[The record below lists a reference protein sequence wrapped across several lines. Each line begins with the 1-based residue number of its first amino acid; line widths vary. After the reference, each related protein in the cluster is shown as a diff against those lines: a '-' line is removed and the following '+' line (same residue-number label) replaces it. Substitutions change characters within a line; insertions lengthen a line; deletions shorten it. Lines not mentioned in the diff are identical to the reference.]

1 MFFFVIDVVG
11 AIVEGKN
18 QRRYWSDLK
27 IKLKNGGFD
36 EVYEKI
42 VQLKMKSSYGKYE
55 KI

>member
-27 IKLKNGGFD
+27 IKI
-36 EVYEKI
+36 EK
-42 VQLKMKSSYGKYE
+42 
-55 KI
+55 